1 MVNPG
6 HTNVSNVLQ
15 VTITGHSKSATE
27 KMLTGYQWALQGSYA
42 RECRLLQNIHSFT
55 AHVAPTDVG
64 RSSQEQVAESPA
76 KMTPTPPPSSQVCF
90 FFRVRCSAELSLPIV
105 AVRHHVHRLDQR
117 LPTTCCLAMQVLV
130 HLPSWHRRCVVHRQ
144 QECLGQSGP
153 CRAMRWILQCPLGHR
168 TLQQSRSNVRLSR
181 SPCDWPIPRD
191 HPRTNQK
198 RTTLRTAASRRRIRP
213 QVELATPTPWLSMAV

>member
-90 FFRVRCSAELSLPIV
+90 FFRVRCSAELSVPIV

-117 LPTTCCLAMQVLV
+117 LPTTCCLAMQLLV
-130 HLPSWHRRCVVHRQ
+130 HLPSWYRRCVVHRQ
-144 QECLGQSGP
+144 HEC
-153 CRAMRWILQCPLGHR
+153 AGHR
-168 TLQQSRSNVRLSR
+168 S
-181 SPCDWPIPRD
+181 
-191 HPRTNQK
+191 
-198 RTTLRTAASRRRIRP
+198 ASGKAG
-213 QVELATPTPWLSMAV
+213 LAGR